1 MFVNAHNFLTNTKDY
16 LRNQSTIVGYD
27 TCHKIKNYDAM
38 KCAEDC
44 RELEKSNFA
53 RDCESKNGLFKCCI
67 R

>member
-16 LRNQSTIVGYD
+16 LRNQTKIGYD
-27 TCHKIKNYDAM
+27 TCHQIQNYDAR

-44 RELEKSNFA
+44 RKLEKSNFA
-53 RDCESKNGLFKCCI
+53 RECVAKKGLFKCCI